1 MRYEIISGK
10 YETGTMEEQMGFAQ
24 LFGEESVQKKFDLYF
39 HWYNIVHE
47 IGHVLVNDNNMDM
60 DGVNEE
66 LFVNSFAV
74 AYWKEVDKKN
84 NLNRV
89 KDMIHHVIKDIPS
102 PLTKESNF
110 KEFFKRIWGT
120 EIMNNVMMYGYFQLS
135 CVLEAFNLNKSL
147 SDVLQEIGYEK
158 VSLKNMQEY
167 SYEVNSEN
175 TEKVL
180 ESCLEN
186 LKACGVNNLS
196 EISLKL
202 VDNPEMQ
209 CCNVLP

>member
-1 MRYEIISGK
+1 MSYEIISGK
-10 YETGTMEEQMGFAQ
+10 YETGTEEEKMGFAQ

-39 HWYNIVHE
+39 HWYNIIHE
-47 IGHVLVNDNNMDM
+47 IGHVLVDINNVDM

-66 LFVNSFAV
+66 LFANSFAV

-89 KDMIHHVIKDIPS
+89 KEMIHHIIKDIPS

-110 KEFFKRIWGT
+110 KEFFKKIWGT
-120 EIMNNVMMYGYFQLS
+120 EIMNSVMMYGYFQLC
-135 CVLEAFNLNKSL
+135 CVLEAFNLDKNL
-147 SDVLQEIGYEK
+147 SDVLQEVGYKEI
-158 VSLKNMQEY
+158 SLSDMKPY
-167 SYEVNSEN
+167 SYDVNSEN

-180 ESCLEN
+180 ENCLDN
-186 LKACGVNNLS
+186 LKACGVTNLS
-196 EISLKL
+196 EITLKL

-209 CCNVLP
+209 CCNVV

>member
-1 MRYEIISGK
+1 MSYEIISGK
-10 YETGTMEEQMGFAQ
+10 YETGTVEEQIGFAQ

-39 HWYNIVHE
+39 HWYNIIHE
-47 IGHVLVNDNNMDM
+47 IGHVLVDTNNVNM

-89 KDMIHHVIKDIPS
+89 KEMIHHIIKDIPS

-110 KEFFKRIWGT
+110 KEFFKKIWGT
-120 EIMNNVMMYGYFQLS
+120 EIMNSVMMYGYFQLC
-135 CVLEAFNLNKSL
+135 CVLEAFNLDKNL
-147 SDVLQEIGYEK
+147 SDVLQEVGYKEI
-158 VSLKNMQEY
+158 SLSDMKPY
-167 SYEVNSEN
+167 SYDVNSEN

-180 ESCLEN
+180 ENCLDN
-186 LKACGVNNLS
+186 LKACGVTNLS
-196 EISLKL
+196 EITLKL

-209 CCNVLP
+209 CCNVV

>member
-1 MRYEIISGK
+1 MSYEIISGK

-39 HWYNIVHE
+39 HWYNIIHE
-47 IGHVLVNDNNMDM
+47 IGHVLVDINNVDM

-66 LFVNSFAV
+66 LFANSFAV
-74 AYWKEVDKKN
+74 AYWKKVDKKN

-89 KDMIHHVIKDIPS
+89 KEMIHHIIKDIPS

-110 KEFFKRIWGT
+110 KEFFKKIWGT
-120 EIMNNVMMYGYFQLS
+120 EIMNSVMMYGYFQLC
-135 CVLEAFNLNKSL
+135 CVLEAFNLDKNL
-147 SDVLQEIGYEK
+147 SEVLQEVGYKE
-158 VSLKNMQEY
+158 VSLSKMKPY
-167 SYEVNSEN
+167 SYDVNSEN

-180 ESCLEN
+180 ENCLDN
-186 LKACGVNNLS
+186 LKACGVTNLS
-196 EISLKL
+196 KITLKL

-209 CCNVLP
+209 CCNVV

>member
-1 MRYEIISGK
+1 MSYEIISGK
-10 YETGTMEEQMGFAQ
+10 YETGTVEEQMGFAQ

-39 HWYNIVHE
+39 HWYNIIHE
-47 IGHVLVNDNNMDM
+47 IGHVLVDINNVDM

-66 LFVNSFAV
+66 LFANSFAV
-74 AYWKEVDKKN
+74 AYWKKVDKKN

-89 KDMIHHVIKDIPS
+89 KEMIHHIIKDIPS

-110 KEFFKRIWGT
+110 KEFFKKIWGT
-120 EIMNNVMMYGYFQLS
+120 EIMNSVMMYGYFQLC
-135 CVLEAFNLNKSL
+135 CVLEAFNLDKNL
-147 SDVLQEIGYEK
+147 SEVLQEVGYKE
-158 VSLKNMQEY
+158 VSLSKMKPY
-167 SYEVNSEN
+167 SYDVNSEN

-180 ESCLEN
+180 ENCLDN

-196 EISLKL
+196 KITLKL

-209 CCNVLP
+209 CCNVV

>member
-1 MRYEIISGK
+1 MSYEIISGK

-39 HWYNIVHE
+39 HWYNIIHE
-47 IGHVLVNDNNMDM
+47 IGHVLVDINNVDM
-60 DGVNEE
+60 DDVNEE
-66 LFVNSFAV
+66 LFANSFAV

-89 KDMIHHVIKDIPS
+89 KEMINHIIKDIPS

-110 KEFFKRIWGT
+110 KEFFKKIWGT
-120 EIMNNVMMYGYFQLS
+120 EIMNSVMMYGYFQLC
-135 CVLEAFNLNKSL
+135 CVLEAFNLDKNL
-147 SDVLQEIGYEK
+147 SDVLQEVGYKE
-158 VSLKNMQEY
+158 VSLSNMKPY

-175 TEKVL
+175 TKKVL
-180 ESCLEN
+180 ENCLDN
-186 LKACGVNNLS
+186 LKACGVTNLS
-196 EISLKL
+196 KITLKL

-209 CCNVLP
+209 CCNVV